1 LKYTTKIRQ
10 KLTLNAYN
18 ATHGKGMY
26 MNSLKE
32 LESFFEKFP
41 LGCEELTDFSK
52 KLGFSDLNIDTILEL
67 FKSCGMPIAEE
78 NGEFILETSKA
89 EIKDTVFCFVDIET
103 NGSNPRNSQVIEIGA
118 IKYKNGEFLDSFDEL
133 IYAQRLPSN
142 IAEITKLSLEQLK
155 NAKQEKEVLR
165 SFRKFLGNAVFCA
178 HSADFDFSFL
188 SKSFQKYDL
197 GPMLNRKICTLDL
210 AKKTLKASKYGLKT
224 LKEELGLG
232 DEVHHRAL
240 PDAKSSA
247 FVFDAGVKN
256 IENYPDSVD
265 NLIKFIKAKEPP
277 KQVESEE
284 SDV

>member
-1 LKYTTKIRQ
+1 
-10 KLTLNAYN
+10 
-18 ATHGKGMY
+18 

-41 LGCEELTDFSK
+41 VGYEELTNFSK
-52 KLGFSDLNIDTILEL
+52 KLGFADLKTDSLLEVL
-67 FKSCGMPIAEE
+67 KSCGMPIEEE
-78 NGEFILETSKA
+78 NGVFILSTSKT
-89 EIKDTVFCFVDIET
+89 ELKNTVFCFVDIET
-103 NGSNPRNSQVIEIGA
+103 NGSNPKNSQIIEIGA
-118 IKYKNGEFLDSFDEL
+118 VKYKNGEFLESFDEL
-133 IYAQRLPSN
+133 VYTERLPQN
-142 IAEITKLSLEQLK
+142 IAEITKLSLEELK
-155 NAKQEKEVLR
+155 TAKKEKVVLTK
-165 SFRKFLGNAVFCA
+165 FREFLGDAVFCA

-188 SKSFQKYDL
+188 SKSFQKYNL
-197 GPMLNRKICTLDL
+197 GPILNRKICTLDL

-265 NLIKFIKAKEPP
+265 SLIKFIKAKEPQ
-277 KQVESEE
+277 KQLSE
-284 SDV
+284 D

>member
-1 LKYTTKIRQ
+1 
-10 KLTLNAYN
+10 
-18 ATHGKGMY
+18 

-41 LGCEELTDFSK
+41 LGCAELADFSK
-52 KLGFSDLNIDTILEL
+52 KLGFGDLKIDTLVEVL
-67 FKSCGMPIAEE
+67 KSCGMPIEQ
-78 NGEFILETSKA
+78 NGEEFTLRTAKA
-89 EIKDTVFCFVDIET
+89 KIEDTIFCFVDIET

-118 IKYKNGEFLDSFDEL
+118 VKYKNGEFLDSFDEL
-133 IYAQRLPSN
+133 IYAERLPSN
-142 IAEITKLSLEQLK
+142 IAEITKLSLDELK
-155 NAKQEKEVLR
+155 TAKKEKIVLTE
-165 SFRKFLGNAVFCA
+165 FREFLGDAIFCA

-188 SKSFQKYDL
+188 SKSFQKHNL

-247 FVFDAGVKN
+247 FVFDAGLKN

-265 NLIKFIKAKEPP
+265 TLIKFVKAKEPQ
-277 KQVESEE
+277 KRSEE
-284 SDV
+284 DIVDV

>member
-1 LKYTTKIRQ
+1 
-10 KLTLNAYN
+10 
-18 ATHGKGMY
+18 

-41 LGCEELTDFSK
+41 LGHEELVDFSK
-52 KLGFSDLNIDTILEL
+52 KLGFGSLKTDTLIEVL
-67 FKSCGMPIAEE
+67 KSCGMPIEKDE
-78 NGEFILETSKA
+78 DKFILTTADAKIE
-89 EIKDTVFCFVDIET
+89 DTIFCFVDIET

-118 IKYKNGEFLDSFDEL
+118 VKYKNGEFLDSFDEL
-133 IYAQRLPSN
+133 IYAERLPQN
-142 IAEITKLSLEQLK
+142 IAEITKLTLEQLK
-155 NAKQEKEVLR
+155 TAKKEKVVLTK
-165 SFRKFLGNAVFCA
+165 FREFLGNAVFCA

-188 SKSFQKYDL
+188 SKSLQKHNL

-247 FVFDAGVKN
+247 FVFDAGLKN

-265 NLIKFIKAKEPP
+265 NLIKFVKAKEPQ
-277 KQVESEE
+277 KQVEEDRA
-284 SDV
+284 DV

>member
-1 LKYTTKIRQ
+1 M
-10 KLTLNAYN
+10 
-18 ATHGKGMY
+18 H

-41 LGCEELTDFSK
+41 LGCEELADFSK
-52 KLGFSDLNIDTILEL
+52 KLGFGNLETDTLLEL
-67 FKSCGMPIAEE
+67 LKSCGMPLEKD
-78 NGEFILETSKA
+78 GDKFILATSKA
-89 EIKDTVFCFVDIET
+89 KIEDTVFCFVDIET

-133 IYAQRLPSN
+133 IYAQRLPQN
-142 IAEITKLSLEQLK
+142 IAEITKLSLDELK
-155 NAKQEKEVLR
+155 TAKREKEVLS
-165 SFRKFLGNAVFCA
+165 SFREFLGDSIFCA

-232 DEVHHRAL
+232 DDVHHRAL

-247 FVFDAGVKN
+247 FVFDAGLKN
-256 IENYPDSVD
+256 IENYPISVD
-265 NLIKFIKAKEPP
+265 SLIKFIKAKELP
-277 KQVESEE
+277 KQAEDGGLNV
-284 SDV
+284 